1 MVIIKAQII
10 SRCRDFLVKMT
21 ISNTPGAIKKFKRAA
36 WSCQMTFVTPLKKL
50 DVFVPA
56 IFSSLQPISEAS
68 VTIDGYAF
76 EPKNLLGLMSRSMLS
91 EKLQRDTT
99 LTVVDQDK
107 AKELLRTA
115 LSDWLDFAF
124 VPVLK
129 LFAIYADHDEYIT
142 FYANTKSNLERIRLS
157 LLTKRF
163 EEVRNYERKF

>member
-1 MVIIKAQII
+1 
-10 SRCRDFLVKMT
+10 MT
-21 ISNTPGAIKKFKRAA
+21 ISNTPGAIKKFKRSS

-56 IFSSLQPISEAS
+56 IFSALEPVREAS

-91 EKLQRDTT
+91 EKLQRNIT

-107 AKELLRTA
+107 VKELLRTA

-124 VPVLK
+124 IPVLK
-129 LFAIYADHDEYIT
+129 LFVIYADHDEYTT

-157 LLTKRF
+157 LSAKGL
-163 EEVRNYERKF
+163 EAVRNYERRF